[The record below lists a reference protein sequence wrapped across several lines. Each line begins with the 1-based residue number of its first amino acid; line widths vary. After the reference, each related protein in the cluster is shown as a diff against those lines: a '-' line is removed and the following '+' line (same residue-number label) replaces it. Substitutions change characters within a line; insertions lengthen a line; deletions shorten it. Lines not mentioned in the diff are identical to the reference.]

1 MRIKNF
7 GGGKMKIIE
16 KINKDEETALKQAL
30 SELKIDL
37 DEDSYYYEVV
47 EQNNKSGFLGLG
59 RKNVKIK
66 IFIYDEDEKKILGLT
81 KEFFDIA
88 GIDVKNIKIKEVEND
103 RIFINIETE
112 NAGVL
117 IGKRGEN
124 LRAFQLIINSIINKK
139 LNKKFQIILD
149 VENYRE
155 KRQKV
160 LETLAKN
167 IAKRVRKEKKE
178 VILEPMPPFERKII
192 HSVIENEKDVLTESI
207 GDGYYKRVRIFLK
220 K

>member
-1 MRIKNF
+1 
-7 GGGKMKIIE
+7 MKIIE

>member
-1 MRIKNF
+1 
-7 GGGKMKIIE
+7 MKIIE

-66 IFIYDEDEKKILGLT
+66 IFIYDEDEKKILDLT

-88 GIDVKNIKIKEVEND
+88 GLDLKNIKIKEVEND